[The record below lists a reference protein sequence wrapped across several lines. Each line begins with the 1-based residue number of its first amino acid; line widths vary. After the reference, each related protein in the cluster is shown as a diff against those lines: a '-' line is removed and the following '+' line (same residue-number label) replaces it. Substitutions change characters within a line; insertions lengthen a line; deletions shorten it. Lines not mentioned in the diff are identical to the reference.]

1 VIERD
6 HDRRAY
12 KVAEGLNLVLTP
24 FEPLLGFL
32 PSRLLAILSW
42 NLGIPV
48 ERAHGLS
55 VYLEFVVALCLGVGV
70 QFLGLF
76 PNSSGRVS
84 LLTLLLIIDSGMRYH
99 HRLVETRRLYAP
111 LEWLFHWLYERRPPG
126 AGGATERE

>member
-1 VIERD
+1 MIERD

-48 ERAHGLS
+48 ERAQGLS

-70 QFLGLF
+70 QSLGLF